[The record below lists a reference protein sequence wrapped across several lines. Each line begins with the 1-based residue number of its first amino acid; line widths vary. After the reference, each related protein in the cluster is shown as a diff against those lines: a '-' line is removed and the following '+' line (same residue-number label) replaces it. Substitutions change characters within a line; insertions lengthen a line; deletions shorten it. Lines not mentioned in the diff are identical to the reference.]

1 MLDIEDFKKKLEKKS
16 RLMGIDPGKKRVGI
30 AISDE
35 NKIIATPYTTILRD
49 RYSEFLK
56 EIKKIVDENQ
66 IKGIVIGNPI
76 NMDGS
81 SSQSSQSAK
90 DLAINLSKDITENVT
105 LWDEVKRRILIG
117 TYVLSSGYY
126 DAYYIKAQKVRQL
139 IKNDFDQSFKKVD
152 AILTPSTPSAA
163 FKIGEKKNDPISM
176 YLNDIFTVPVN
187 LAGIPAISIPAG
199 FDKSKYPL
207 GLQLIGNT
215 LEEQKLLNIAFA
227 AEKKI
232 NFKQDLNK
240 WWEK

>member
-90 DLAINLSKDITENVT
+90 DLAINLSKDVTKNIT
-105 LWDEVKRRILIG
+105 LWDER
-117 TYVLSSGYY
+117 LSSQGAFNLSN
-126 DAYYIKAQKVRQL
+126 DLATNTSNKVKKLDENSAQ
-139 IKNDFDQSFKKVD
+139 F
-152 AILTPSTPSAA
+152 ILQGAL
-163 FKIGEKKNDPISM
+163 D
-176 YLNDIFTVPVN
+176 YLT
-187 LAGIPAISIPAG
+187 
-199 FDKSKYPL
+199 KE
-207 GLQLIGNT
+207 NT
-215 LEEQKLLNIAFA
+215 
-227 AEKKI
+227 
-232 NFKQDLNK
+232 
-240 WWEK
+240 